1 MLQDHKHEDSQ
12 IFPQFHNIVQEKE
25 TMLSISGSRWIVH
38 RILPRFFKWSHIL
51 NKPIGKSSLN
61 HETGGVETIGR
72 LSETM

>member
-1 MLQDHKHEDSQ
+1 
-12 IFPQFHNIVQEKE
+12 
-25 TMLSISGSRWIVH
+25 MLSINGSRWIIH
-38 RILPRFFKWSHIL
+38 RILPRFFKRSHIL